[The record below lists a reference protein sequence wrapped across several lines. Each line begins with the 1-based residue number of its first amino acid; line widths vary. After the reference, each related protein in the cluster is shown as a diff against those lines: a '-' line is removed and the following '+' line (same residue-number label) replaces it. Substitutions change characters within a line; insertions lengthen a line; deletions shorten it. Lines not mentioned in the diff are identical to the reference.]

1 MSVLPF
7 RLCVVASCAAILV
20 LLPLAWLLLRLQLRQ
35 HPSEKPDSTFST
47 RATASLSGARLDRQD
62 TSGDLPPVGR
72 SLFDFLTTEQRNGQK
87 TQSVPFPFTA
97 LLENIAR
104 QAGLDPKSRPLK
116 TVLIP
121 LGRSLQRNA
130 AAPQFFQFPR
140 VVVAVDSE
148 PAPRSE
154 GAEILLKDRLYL
166 GYLERANLIEVISY
180 NETAGRFEF
189 QIVKEYRAG
198 AKPEVVY
205 ASRGLCVSCHQ
216 NEAPIFS
223 RPVWAETNANPA
235 LGDLLAKASA
245 PSYGEAGRQTVD
257 VPNAIDN
264 ATHRANLYSV
274 AQLLWREGCMGVGD
288 EQTAIR
294 CRASLFVAVLQ
305 YLLSGKRQFDFE
317 SERFRS
323 ELLAPFIKNVQKK
336 WPRGLAIP
344 NPELPNRNPLSPVGE
359 SSEYVSNTAVLEKLS
374 TSELVRMADV
384 TPPFDPL
391 DPRPPLATWPAP
403 QGAGETVKWFI
414 DSLALFMAQTDIER
428 LNAYLAAR
436 TAGGFLKADS
446 RAKVSLAG
454 GNDFAIVRAAVDQ
467 LAGEA
472 MKGKFDGFS
481 AKPFRRAVLMSAL
494 SERLGIP
501 GRDWCCTDDQDM
513 PPARTDEAPV
523 RNENK
528 NSATAQQVD
537 PAIKLFYRDCAPCHR
552 TSEPTPPNFLV
563 GNPEEVRARLA
574 QCAERIYFRLDM
586 WRLNPEDRPKTP
598 MPPAREFGKRRL
610 ADQTSSQRA
619 NLVKLKDY
627 VATLLRNEKGQ
638 KLAIDQIARRSYP
651 QLRSCLAEQ
660 VG

>member
-1 MSVLPF
+1 MAGSRLK
-7 RLCVVASCAAILV
+7 LCVVVCAVILV
-20 LLPLAWLLLRLQLRQ
+20 LMPLAGLLFRLQLRE
-35 HPSEKPDSTFST
+35 HTSEKPHSTFSVP
-47 RATASLSGARLDRQD
+47 AKASLSGTRLDRQD
-62 TSGDLPPVGR
+62 TSGDLPPTGR
-72 SLFDFLTTEQRNGQK
+72 SLFDFLTTQQKNGQK
-87 TQSVPFPFTA
+87 TQSVPFPFAA
-97 LLENIAR
+97 LLESIAR
-104 QAGLDPKSRPLK
+104 QTGVDPKSRPVK

-189 QIVKEYRAG
+189 QIVKDYRAG
-198 AKPEVVY
+198 ANPEVVY

-235 LGDLLAKASA
+235 LGDLIARASA
-245 PSYGEAGRQTVD
+245 PSYGEVARQTVD

-274 AQLLWREGCMGVGD
+274 AQLLWREGCMGIGD

-323 ELLAPFIKNVQKK
+323 EFLAPFIKNVQKK
-336 WPRGLAIP
+336 WPQGLVIP
-344 NPELPNRNPLSPVGE
+344 NPELPNRNPLSPIGE
-359 SSEYVSNTAVLEKLS
+359 SSEYISNLPVLEKLS

-391 DPRPPLATWPAP
+391 DPRPPLATWSAP
-403 QGAGETVKWFI
+403 QGAGETVRWFI
-414 DSLALFMAQTDIER
+414 DSLAPFIAQTDIER
-428 LNAYLAAR
+428 LNAYLAAK
-436 TAGGFLKADS
+436 TAGGYAKVDS
-446 RAKVSLAG
+446 RAKVSGSG

-472 MKGKFDGFS
+472 MKGQFDGFS

-494 SERLGIP
+494 NERLGMP
-501 GRDWCCTDDQDM
+501 GRDWCCTDDRGM
-513 PPARTDEAPV
+513 PPAKTDETSG
-523 RNENK
+523 NESD

-537 PAIKLFYRDCAPCHR
+537 PAIKVFYRDCAPCHR
-552 TSEPTPPNFLV
+552 TSEPTPPNFLF
-563 GNPEEVRARLA
+563 GNREEVRTRLA

-598 MPPAREFGKRRL
+598 MPPAREFGRRRL
-610 ADQTSSQRA
+610 TDQTSSQRA
-619 NLVKLKDY
+619 NLEKLKDY

-638 KLAIDQIARRSYP
+638 KLDVDRIAGRSYP
-651 QLRSCLAEQ
+651 QLRSCLAERA
-660 VG
+660 G